1 MQILANGWKR
11 DHGTIEVAAGDVVNS
26 VRDDGEV
33 MSYDRTKT
41 YVRVLGPR
49 SRLSPS
55 NKSFT
60 DRDCDQ
66 TGVRISVSGAVSMNG
81 RYQVQCYL
89 TKSDIAELFHLTHA
103 ENSFDEVVADLAKHR
118 RKRVNAEYPTNRVRR
133 RVRPPE

>member
-1 MQILANGWKR
+1 MHILAKGWKR

-26 VRDDGEV
+26 VRDDEV
-33 MSYDRTKT
+33 MAYDRNKT

-49 SRLSPS
+49 SRTSPS
-55 NKSFT
+55 DESFT

-66 TGVRISVSGAVSMNG
+66 TRVRISVSGAVSMNG

-89 TKSDIAELFHLTHA
+89 TKSDIAELFQLTHA
-103 ENSFDEVVADLAKHR
+103 EDSFDEVVADLAKLR
-118 RKRVNAEYPTNRVRR
+118 RKRVSAEYPPGRVRR